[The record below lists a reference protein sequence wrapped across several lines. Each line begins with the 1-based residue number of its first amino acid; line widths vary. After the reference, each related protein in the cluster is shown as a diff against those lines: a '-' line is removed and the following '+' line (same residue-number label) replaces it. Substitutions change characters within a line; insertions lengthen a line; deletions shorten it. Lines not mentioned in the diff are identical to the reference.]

1 MMPDETPHS
10 AGTTLLR
17 ASALGLMSM
26 FAWAC
31 HGSSLAP
38 LQTVPAVDLPRFMG
52 DWYVIACIPTR
63 IERHAYRALE
73 SYRLLPDG
81 RIDTVFTFHEGAFDG
96 PLKRYNPTGFVK
108 PGSAGAVWGMQF
120 IWPIKADFRVLYL
133 DADYTQTVIGRQQR
147 DYAWIMARSPTL
159 TPGDYERLVEL
170 LKAQGYQV
178 TGLRRVPQ
186 QPEPDASRSL
196 TP

>member
-1 MMPDETPHS
+1 MRS
-10 AGTTLLR
+10 VLQ
-17 ASALGLMSM
+17 ASAVGLMAVFSC
-26 FAWAC
+26 AC
-31 HGSSLAP
+31 DSRGLAP
-38 LQTVPAVDLPRFMG
+38 IQTVPSVDIARFMG

-73 SYRLLPDG
+73 SYRLGPDG

-108 PGSAGAVWGMQF
+108 PGSGGAVWGMQF
-120 IWPIKADFRVLYL
+120 IWPIKADYRVLYH
-133 DADYTQTVIGRQQR
+133 DADYQQTVIGRQKR

-159 TPGDYERLVEL
+159 EPKDYARLVDL

-178 TGLRRVPQ
+178 AGLRPVPQ
-186 QPEPDASRSL
+186 QPARDAP
-196 TP
+196 TPR